1 MTKHRGKTNSRTY
14 TESFKKEAVNFV
26 MSSGIGTAQAAEDL
40 GISRSTQDRWLKE
53 QSATSDE
60 EPLTA
65 SEREELKKLR
75 KEVHTLRMERVR
87 GQNNCWKTYR
97 FRSS

>member
-40 GISRSTQDRWLKE
+40 GISRST
-53 QSATSDE
+53 
-60 EPLTA
+60 
-65 SEREELKKLR
+65 
-75 KEVHTLRMERVR
+75 
-87 GQNNCWKTYR
+87 
-97 FRSS
+97 